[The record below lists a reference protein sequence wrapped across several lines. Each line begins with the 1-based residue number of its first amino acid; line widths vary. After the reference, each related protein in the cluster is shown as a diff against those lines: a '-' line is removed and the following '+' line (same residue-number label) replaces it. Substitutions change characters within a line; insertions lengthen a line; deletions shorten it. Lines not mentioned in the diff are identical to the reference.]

1 MPADLFFRVMGTTA
15 HVIVVADN
23 PPPLLARAWERLTD
37 LDTRWTRFDPGSD
50 ISRLNAGAG
59 RPVEVS
65 PETVV
70 LVRCSIDGWQRTGGL
85 FDPTVL
91 TALIGLGYDR
101 TLALVQAE
109 PALEVTRTGPAP
121 GCRGIELDP
130 VASTVRLPAG
140 VTVDPGGIGKGLAA
154 DLVAAEVCDAG
165 ADGCLV
171 NVGGD
176 LRAVGEP
183 PTEDGWVVTVPD
195 ARRPGEELLRAALPA
210 GAVATSSRLERRWQ
224 AGDTEVHH
232 LIDPFTGEPAD
243 SDVLSAT
250 VFAGEAWEAEVLVKA
265 VTVGGT
271 AAFDVLPGIP
281 VVAVTTSGEVR
292 SANVPEG
299 LLG

>member
-1 MPADLFFRVMGTTA
+1 VTAEARFEAMGSWG
-15 HVIVVADN
+15 HVIVEGGPDDACAQ
-23 PPPLLARAWERLTD
+23 ARARIDDLER
-37 LDTRWTRFDPGSD
+37 RWSRFLPDSEISRMNAGGAAVVSEETAGLVQRAHVAHQATGGRFDAMV
-50 ISRLNAGAG
+50 LAALVGA
-59 RPVEVS
+59 
-65 PETVV
+65 
-70 LVRCSIDGWQRTGGL
+70 
-85 FDPTVL
+85 
-91 TALIGLGYDR
+91 GYDR
-101 TLALVQAE
+101 AVG
-109 PALEVTRTGPAP
+109 VVVDAP
-121 GCRGIELDP
+121 RSGF
-130 VASTVRLPAG
+130 
-140 VTVDPGGIGKGLAA
+140 DPGGIGKGLAA

-292 SANVPEG
+292 SANVPVG
-299 LLG
+299 LLR